1 MAAARV
7 CSPRPGRPPLVHSSS
22 RQAPRVRFRQCIIEE
37 GSKEVKLFSLTCGRV
52 RVTNKTGELTIAR
65 LCAGDIFGE
74 AIDRAAPRLPQSKAP
89 GPRGRS
95 LLQRS
100 HLRGSRKPAR
110 ARDRNRSLP
119 PLDGGC
125 GCRPMAG
132 AGAARSSH
140 THSGACWRNL
150 ALAHSLAHAHT
161 LKQFSS

>member
-7 CSPRPGRPPLVHSSS
+7 CSPRPGRPPLVHSLS

-37 GSKEVKLFSLTCGRV
+37 GSKEVKLFSLTRGRV

-74 AIDRAAPRLPQSKAP
+74 AIDRAAPRRAFRKAKLPT

-110 ARDRNRSLP
+110 ARDRNR
-119 PLDGGC
+119 
-125 GCRPMAG
+125 
-132 AGAARSSH
+132 
-140 THSGACWRNL
+140 
-150 ALAHSLAHAHT
+150 
-161 LKQFSS
+161 